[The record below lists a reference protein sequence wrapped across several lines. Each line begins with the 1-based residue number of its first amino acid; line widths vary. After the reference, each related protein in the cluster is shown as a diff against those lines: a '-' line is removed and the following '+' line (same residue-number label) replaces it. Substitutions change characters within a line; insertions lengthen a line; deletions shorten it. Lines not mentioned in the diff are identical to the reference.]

1 MKIPNM
7 TIKITVEGLSPAAL
21 DTLAEMLNK
30 RALEIILSDDQ
41 PRDAQRDAQRDHMAA
56 ALQDADKRGFDFGA
70 ATAQAM
76 STVDHLL
83 EDAIGALDED
93 RLLVVFDRLTAARA
107 ELRAFWV
114 ALAEE
119 MNLPVSHF
127 VDDEEEAP
135 APAPELVK
143 AEEAERA
150 GEPGLAAAW
159 RARTSPSLSTPPDD
173 DAP

>member
-7 TIKITVEGLSPAAL
+7 TIKVTVEGLTPAAL

-41 PRDAQRDAQRDHMAA
+41 PVTPREARAGNMADALR
-56 ALQDADKRGFDFGA
+56 DADKRGFDFGA

-107 ELRAFWV
+107 ELRDFWT

-119 MNLPVSHF
+119 MNLPLSYF
-127 VDDEEEAP
+127 VDDA

-159 RARTSPSLSTPPDD
+159 RARTSPSLSPSTSPAPDED
-173 DAP
+173 EAP